1 MNPTNDNNG
10 NADQYANSPPTDPH
24 NATVQEQQH
33 QNTSSIDLESEG
45 LDNEAVEQL
54 AFDDNYYE
62 YDEDLGYVA
71 PQSSESQS
79 LPEETWTYPPFT
91 NEPMRPHYD
100 QPPSYDYYNDPRYV
114 TTNEEAERYMNDP
127 PTVSANTPSEPT
139 AEERVVMLEAELR
152 TLMNTNTTLQQS
164 IQDIQKSLASMSI
177 TTSVGAS
184 NVGDRL
190 SPLNQIPITPI
201 EALS

>member
-10 NADQYANSPPTDPH
+10 NADQYANPPPTDPY
-24 NATVQEQQH
+24 NPTVQEQQH
-33 QNTSSIDLESEG
+33 QNASSIDLESEG

-71 PQSSESQS
+71 PNSSESQS
-79 LPEETWTYPPFT
+79 LPEETWTYPPFN